1 LTYRSGRWMPNLQIL
16 VSDLNDDGRDDVI
29 AYDPMTGATILANA
43 DASGALVERR
53 INWPVGSRLHVG
65 DFNGD
70 RWQDVLGYDIVSGR
84 GFVAL
89 NGKRD
94 FTVTETRFGPGYLA
108 TVADLN
114 DDWRSDVVFYDPVTG
129 ATRLALSEPRGGFRF
144 ENRSWM
150 PALRLHAASFT
161 ADARQ
166 GLFGYSAQTGVWF
179 TGTMTARGWA
189 EQTGTWITGSQI
201 AIADLDGDGR
211 DDVVSYDPVTG
222 LGARCYTASPGLF
235 KCRQDV
241 WDAGRLFIGRPR

>member
-1 LTYRSGRWMPNLQIL
+1 MPNLQIL
-16 VSDLNDDGRDDVI
+16 VGDLNGDDRDDLI
-29 AYDPMTGATILANA
+29 AYDAATGAAILAA
-43 DASGALVERR
+43 AETSGALVERR
-53 INWPVGSRLHVG
+53 INWPAGALLHAG

-70 RWQDVLGYDIVSGR
+70 RLQDILGYDINTGR

-94 FTVTETRFGPGYLA
+94 FTVTEMQFGRGWRA

-114 DDWRSDVVFYDPVTG
+114 DDWRSDVVFYDPLTG
-129 ATRLALSEPRGGFRF
+129 TSRLAFSESRTGFKF

-150 PALRLHAASFT
+150 PGLTLHAASLT
-161 ADARQ
+161 GDARQ

-179 TGTMTARGWA
+179 TGTVTARGWA
-189 EQTGTWITGSQI
+189 EQTGAWTIGSQI

-222 LGARCYTASPGLF
+222 LGSRCYTVSPGVF
-235 KCRQDV
+235 KCRPDT
-241 WDAGRLFIGRPR
+241 WAAGRLFIGQPR